1 MGMRKTKRDKE
12 MPTKHNHRAG
22 FATAT
27 SAFAIAMGLL
37 VAGQAN
43 AQNAQ
48 AAQTPPTDNAQSGS
62 SKADSTVVVITG
74 FRQSYANA
82 VRAKRSDIEI
92 TDSISSDSL
101 GRFPDLNIGEAL
113 QRVPGIQLNRE
124 AEGREATIA
133 LRGLPGEYS
142 RITLNGVAFAQPI
155 LNSST
160 PLGAFLSDIFSSV
173 RVEKSPMAA
182 AQSGGLSGN
191 IDFQLAP
198 ALSRKDGG
206 VIKIN
211 YDYND
216 LGGMSEPTYALAYN
230 HHFSHDFAVFG
241 VVAYKREDF
250 RRDELLI
257 NSYQALS
264 RAVTPNFD
272 ALGLYDYYS
281 PFNADGKTCPTG
293 LACDTKGTSKLGT
306 TGVQFV
312 SNPRQYIRVNKGTQL
327 SFSGGAEWKINDDLK
342 MGLTGLYTDREQKG
356 TYQDLVILSLSN
368 AVSAT
373 NQNQITP
380 AGPIV
385 SGPNNSHWIN
395 SYTYANAPIQTDTRY
410 FPQTQ
415 KAWGINGAVDFKDE
429 KWRLAT
435 VLSLSQADQES
446 RENYMES
453 IILGKVGTGASGSF
467 NSGGGNYD
475 DYSWVTTTP
484 NPAAYFNNTTYTW
497 GGATDSQSWYNNGT
511 SANSTNRLNFT
522 GTQGY
527 ATSKL
532 KAVQQDVERF
542 FDKGFFTSV
551 QAGIRIEDNDFIS
564 RGYRTMAAGIQGQ
577 NISSKF
583 VVSNPFVGSFG
594 GGNFGNYSTNWQQL
608 DLAYAY
614 SVLLPATP
622 VNGASL
628 SPTGMNINYADN
640 NYALYN
646 FTNTT
651 DLKEAY
657 VEGKY
662 RASLFGLPVRG
673 VMGLR
678 YEAADNIVH
687 ALERDQK
694 PTGGTGLPTDYTE
707 KTYEQKYN
715 HLLPSMIAVFDI
727 SHDMIVRV
735 TGYDTYV
742 RPHPR
747 QFTPVTIV
755 GAPSSA
761 GVVGITLGNPDLKP
775 YNGKSYDISWE
786 WYNRPNGLIVLDAFT
801 KRVTGIVQQ
810 VSGAKAL
817 CPSDASAWG
826 YGTLTVSGTT
836 CVSSVINTATGQP
849 YTINITGY
857 INSPVPYTIN
867 GVEFNVQ
874 QNLDFL
880 PGLWKNFGG
889 GFNYAYTEVVGTNTD
904 GSKATLPNV
913 AKHNANFIGYYE
925 TKKFGIR
932 LIYNYRSRYLLNNTG
947 SFNGA
952 AQQLVKPRGQFDFA
966 SSYNVTDWASISFDV
981 FNANNALRYSYEGVE
996 GKPREVDY
1004 DGRTYRL
1011 ALHASF

>member
-1 MGMRKTKRDKE
+1 MPMKRHI
-12 MPTKHNHRAG
+12 TG
-22 FATAT
+22 FMAAT
-27 SAFAIAMGLL
+27 SALALAVGLMG
-37 VAGQAN
+37 GSQAY
-43 AQNAQ
+43 AQ
-48 AAQTPPTDNAQSGS
+48 ATTQPATDTRAPATAA
-62 SKADSTVVVITG
+62 KPDSTVVVITG

-82 VRAKRSDIEI
+82 VRAKRNDVEI
-92 TDSISSDSL
+92 TDSISSDNL

-124 AEGREATIA
+124 AEGRDATIS
-133 LRGLPGEYS
+133 LRGLPGEYA

-206 VIKIN
+206 VFKVN
-211 YDYND
+211 YDYNE
-216 LGGMSEPTYALAYN
+216 LGKLAEPSYALAYN

-241 VVAYKREDF
+241 VVAYKRENF

-257 NSYQALS
+257 NSYQALT
-264 RAVTPNFD
+264 RAVVPNFD

-293 LACDTKGTSKLGT
+293 LVCDKNGTGKLGT

-327 SFSGGAEWKINDDLK
+327 SFAGGADWQVNDALK
-342 MGLTGLYTDREQKG
+342 LGVDGLYTDREQTG
-356 TYQDLVILSLSN
+356 TYQDLLILSLSGTT
-368 AVSAT
+368 SAT

-385 SGPNNSHWIN
+385 SGPGNSHWID
-395 SYTYANAPIQTDTRY
+395 SYTYAKAPIQTDTRD
-410 FPQTQ
+410 FPQTE
-415 KAWGINGAVDFKDE
+415 KAWGINGTVDYKSGR
-429 KWRLAT
+429 WRLAT
-435 VLSLSQADQES
+435 VMTLSQADQES

-453 IILGKVGTGASGSF
+453 IIMGKAGTGASGAY
-467 NSGGGNYD
+467 NSGGG
-475 DYSWVTTTP
+475 DYGAYAWVATAP
-484 NPAAYFNNTTYTW
+484 DPSAYFNNTTYTW
-497 GGATDSQSWYNNGT
+497 GGPTDPQSWYNNGT
-511 SANSTNRLNFT
+511 AANSSNRLNFT

-532 KAVQQDVERF
+532 KAVQQDVERV
-542 FDKGFFTSV
+542 FDSGFFTGV
-551 QAGIRIEDNDFIS
+551 QAGVRIEDNDFIS

-577 NISSKF
+577 NINSKF
-583 VVSNPFVGSFG
+583 VVANPLVASFG
-594 GGNFGNYSTNWQQL
+594 GGNFGAFATNWQAL
-608 DLAYAY
+608 DLGYAY

-622 VNGASL
+622 YNGNAL

-662 RASLFGLPVRG
+662 RTSLFTLPVRG

-678 YEAADNIVH
+678 FEAADNIVH
-687 ALERDQK
+687 ALDRDK
-694 PTGGTGLPTDYTE
+694 RSTGGTGSPGDYVE
-707 KTYEQKYN
+707 KTYEQTYN
-715 HLLPSMIAVFDI
+715 HLLPSAIAVFDI
-727 SHDMIVRV
+727 SHDMVVRL

-747 QFTPVTIV
+747 AFTPVTVV
-755 GAPSSA
+755 GAPNSS
-761 GVVGITLGNPDLKP
+761 GVVAVTLGNPDLKP
-775 YNGKSYDISWE
+775 YMGKSYDVSWE
-786 WYNRPNGLIVLDAFT
+786 WYNRPNGLIALDAFT

-810 VSGAKAL
+810 VTGAKAL

-826 YGTLTVSGTT
+826 YGTLSISGST
-836 CVSSVINTATGQP
+836 CLSSVINPATGQP
-849 YTINITGY
+849 YQINITGY
-857 INSPVPYTIN
+857 VNSPVPYTIN

-880 PGLWKNFGG
+880 PGLWRNLGG

-904 GSKATLPNV
+904 GTKAVLPNV
-913 AKHNANFIGYYE
+913 AKHNANLIGYYE
-925 TKKFGIR
+925 TKAFGIR
-932 LIYNYRSRYLLNNTG
+932 LVYNYRTRYLLNNTG
-947 SFNGA
+947 TFNGA
-952 AQQLVKPRGQFDFA
+952 AQQLVKPRGQLDI
-966 SSYNVTDWASISFDV
+966 SSTYNLTDWASLSFDV
-981 FNANNALRYSYEGVE
+981 FNANDALRYSYEGVE
-996 GKPREVDY
+996 GKPRETDY

-1011 ALHASF
+1011 SLQAKF